1 MNKKMN
7 KITSVI
13 PTYNN
18 LPFLKL
24 TVTSV
29 RQNCYYNDM
38 PIVIFAENCTD
49 GTNDWLHNYGDEFG
63 IKYYIED
70 GKDRED
76 QRGIGGGIDYCV
88 SKVKTEFVNILHSD
102 FWVAPNQDIELLKL
116 YEEFPNDRLI
126 ASSFRVQ
133 PNIFPNDPDY
143 RPGTIFVPI
152 DEFGAHGDDFE
163 QNYFDDWAA
172 KFTNDNDVRVRKA
185 GGAGYFCRVEDHIN
199 MGGNDPRF
207 EPMYWED
214 KDLFMRMQME
224 DYKFIMTSK
233 SLIWHFTSRT
243 SRFPDGT
250 KTLDNNKR
258 PSHLVEWERR
268 ATQRF
273 IEKWGRLPEEDADS
287 FVVPI
292 TNTNNPNRIEWPF

>member
-1 MNKKMN
+1 MS

-24 TVTSV
+24 TVKSV

-49 GTNDWLHNYGDEFG
+49 GTNDWLHNHGDELG
-63 IKYYIED
+63 IEYYIED

-76 QRGIGGGIDYCV
+76 QRGIGGGIDLCV

-102 FWVAPNQDIELLKL
+102 FWVGPNQDIELLKL
-116 YEEFPNDRLI
+116 YDDLEPGKRLI

-143 RPGTIFVPI
+143 RPGTIFVPF
-152 DEFGAHGDDFE
+152 DQFGEHEDNFE

-172 KFTNDNDVRVRKA
+172 EFTQDNNIRVRKA

-199 MGGNDPRF
+199 IGGNDPRF

-224 DYKFIMTSK
+224 GYEFIMTSK
-233 SLIWHFTSRT
+233 SVIWHFTSRT
-243 SRFPDGT
+243 SRFPNGQ
-250 KTLDNNKR
+250 KQLDNNKR
-258 PSHLVEWERR
+258 PEHLVRWEQR
-268 ATQRF
+268 AMQRF
-273 IEKWGRLPEEDADS
+273 IEACGSHPKERG
-287 FVVPI
+287 
-292 TNTNNPNRIEWPF
+292 

>member
-1 MNKKMN
+1 MS

-18 LPFLKL
+18 LPFLKK
-24 TVTSV
+24 TVKSV

-38 PIVIFAENCTD
+38 PIFIFAENCTD
-49 GTNDWLHNYGDEFG
+49 GTNEWLAENADELG
-63 IKYYIED
+63 IEYYIETD
-70 GKDRED
+70 NKE
-76 QRGIGGGIDYCV
+76 QRGIGGGIDLCV

-116 YEEFPNDRLI
+116 YEEFPND
-126 ASSFRVQ
+126 
-133 PNIFPNDPDY
+133 PEY
-143 RPGTIFVPI
+143 RPGTVFVPV
-152 DEFGAHGDDFE
+152 DEFGAYDDDFE
-163 QNYFDDWAA
+163 DEYFDKWSTE
-172 KFTNDNDVRVRKA
+172 FSETNDIQVRKA

-199 MGGNDPRF
+199 MGGNDPIF

-224 DYKFIMTSK
+224 GYKFIMTSK

-243 SRFPDGT
+243 SRFPNGE
-250 KTLDNNKR
+250 KNLDNNKR
-258 PSHLVEWERR
+258 PAHIVRWEQR

-273 IEKWGRLPEEDADS
+273 IEKWGRLPSEDEDS

-292 TNTNNPNRIEWPF
+292 TGTNNPNKIEWPF

>member
-1 MNKKMN
+1 MS

-18 LPFLKL
+18 LPFLQL
-24 TVTSV
+24 TVQSV
-29 RQNCYYNDM
+29 RQNCHYNDM

-49 GTNDWLHNYGDEFG
+49 GTNDWLHNHGDEFG
-63 IKYYIED
+63 IEYYIED

-116 YEEFPNDRLI
+116 YDDVEPNERLI
-126 ASSFRVQ
+126 ASSFRIQ
-133 PNIFPNDPDY
+133 PNIFPNDPPY
-143 RPGTIFVPI
+143 RPGTVFVDF
-152 DEFGAHGDDFE
+152 DEFGAHDVDFE
-163 QNYFDDWAA
+163 RDYFDRWATEFS
-172 KFTNDNDVRVRKA
+172 KENDIRVRKA

-199 MGGNDPRF
+199 IGGNDPRF

-224 DYKFIMTSK
+224 GYKFIMTSK
-233 SLIWHFTSRT
+233 SVIWHFTSRT

-250 KTLDNNKR
+250 KVLDNDKR
-258 PSHLVEWERR
+258 PAHLVHWEQR

-273 IEKWGRLPEEDADS
+273 IEKWGRLPAEDNDS

-292 TNTNNPNRIEWPF
+292 TGTNNPNKIEWPF

>member
-1 MNKKMN
+1 MS

-13 PTYNN
+13 PTFNN

-24 TVTSV
+24 TVKSV
-29 RQNCYYNDM
+29 RQNCYHNDM
-38 PIVIFAENCTD
+38 PIFIFAENCTD
-49 GTNDWLHNYGDEFG
+49 GTNEWLAENADELG
-63 IKYYIED
+63 IEYYIET
-70 GKDRED
+70 GMDRDD
-76 QRGIGGGIDYCV
+76 QRGIGGGIDLCV

-102 FWVAPNQDIELLKL
+102 FWVGPNQDIELLKL
-116 YEEFPNDRLI
+116 YEEFPND
-126 ASSFRVQ
+126 
-133 PNIFPNDPDY
+133 PPY
-143 RPGTIFVPI
+143 RPGTVFVPM
-152 DEFGAHGDDFE
+152 DEFGAHDDEFE
-163 QNYFDDWAA
+163 ENYFDDWAA
-172 KFTNDNDVRVRKA
+172 EFSIENDIRVRKA

-233 SLIWHFTSRT
+233 SVVWHFASRT
-243 SRFPDGT
+243 SRFPNGT
-250 KTLDNNKR
+250 KNLTDR
-258 PSHLVEWERR
+258 PPHLAEWEKR

-273 IEKWGRLPEEDADS
+273 IEKWGRLPQEDEET

-292 TNTNNPNRIEWPF
+292 TGTDNPNRIEWPF

>member
-1 MNKKMN
+1 MS

-24 TVTSV
+24 TVQSI
-29 RQNCYYNDM
+29 RQNCYYQDQ
-38 PIVIFAENCTD
+38 PIIIFAENCTD
-49 GTNDWLHNYGDEFG
+49 GTNNWLDSNYKELG
-63 IKYYIED
+63 IEYYIED

-102 FWVAPNQDIELLKL
+102 FWVGPNQDIELLKL
-116 YEEFPNDRLI
+116 YDDIEPGERLI

-133 PNIFPNDPDY
+133 PNIFPNDPPY
-143 RPGTIFVPI
+143 RPGTVFVDF
-152 DEFGAHGDDFE
+152 DEFGEYADNFDDE
-163 QNYFDDWAA
+163 YFDRWAT
-172 KFTNDNDVRVRKA
+172 KFSEDNDIKVRKG

-199 MGGNDPRF
+199 IGGNDPIF

-224 DYKFIMTSK
+224 GYKFIMTSK
-233 SLIWHFTSRT
+233 SVIWHFTSRT

-250 KTLDNNKR
+250 RVLDNNKR
-258 PSHLVEWERR
+258 PAHIVRWEQR
-268 ATQRF
+268 AMQRF
-273 IEKWGRLPEEDADS
+273 VEKWGRLPNEDEDS

-292 TNTNNPNRIEWPF
+292 EGTDNPNKIKWPF

>member
-1 MNKKMN
+1 MN

-13 PTYNN
+13 PTFNN
-18 LPFLKL
+18 LPYLKL
-24 TVTSV
+24 TIKSV

-38 PIVIFAENCTD
+38 PLVVFAENCTD
-49 GTNDWLHNYGDEFG
+49 GTNEWLGENADKLGIEF
-63 IKYYIED
+63 YIEHN
-70 GKDRED
+70 EV
-76 QRGIGGGIDYCV
+76 QRGIGGGIDFCV

-102 FWVAPNQDIELLKL
+102 FWVGPNQDIELLKL
-116 YEEFPNDRLI
+116 YDEVDGKLI

-133 PNIFPNDPDY
+133 PNIFPNDPPY
-143 RPGTIFVPI
+143 RPGTVFVPM
-152 DEFGAHGDDFE
+152 DEFGAHDDEFE
-163 QNYFDDWAA
+163 ENYFDDWAA
-172 KFTNDNDVRVRKA
+172 EFSIENDIRVRKA

-233 SLIWHFTSRT
+233 SVVWHFASRT
-243 SRFPDGT
+243 SRFPNGT
-250 KTLDNNKR
+250 KNLTDR
-258 PSHLVEWERR
+258 PPHLAEWEKR

-273 IEKWGRLPEEDADS
+273 IEKWGRLPQEDEET

-292 TNTNNPNRIEWPF
+292 TGTDNPNRIEWPF

>member
-1 MNKKMN
+1 MN

-13 PTYNN
+13 PTFNN
-18 LPFLKL
+18 LPYLKL
-24 TVTSV
+24 TIKSV

-38 PIVIFAENCTD
+38 PLVVFAENCTD
-49 GTNDWLHNYGDEFG
+49 GTNEWLGENADKLGIEF
-63 IKYYIED
+63 YIEHN
-70 GKDRED
+70 EV
-76 QRGIGGGIDYCV
+76 QRGIGGGIDFCV

-102 FWVAPNQDIELLKL
+102 FWVGPNQDIELLKL
-116 YEEFPNDRLI
+116 YDDIEPGERLI
-126 ASSFRVQ
+126 ASSFRIQ
-133 PNIFPNDPDY
+133 PNIFPNDPPY
-143 RPGTIFVPI
+143 RPGTVFVPM
-152 DEFGAHGDDFE
+152 DEFGAHDDEFE
-163 QNYFDDWAA
+163 ENYFDDWAA
-172 KFTNDNDVRVRKA
+172 EFSIENDIRVRKA

-233 SLIWHFTSRT
+233 SVVWHFASRT
-243 SRFPDGT
+243 SRFPNGT
-250 KTLDNNKR
+250 KNLTDR
-258 PSHLVEWERR
+258 PPHLAEWEKR

-273 IEKWGRLPEEDADS
+273 IEKWGRLPQEDEET

-292 TNTNNPNRIEWPF
+292 TGTDNPNRIEWPF

>member
-1 MNKKMN
+1 MH

-24 TVTSV
+24 TVQSI

-38 PIVIFAENCTD
+38 PIFIFAENCTD
-49 GTNDWLHNYGDEFG
+49 GTNEWLAKSAD
-63 IKYYIED
+63 KLKLQYYIETD
-70 GKDRED
+70 NVE
-76 QRGIGGGIDYCV
+76 QRGIGGGIDLCV
-88 SKVKTEFVNILHSD
+88 SQVKTEFVNILHSD
-102 FWVAPNQDIELLKL
+102 FWLAPNQDIELLKL
-116 YEEFPNDRLI
+116 YDDVKPSERLI
-126 ASSFRVQ
+126 ASSFRIQ
-133 PNIFPNDPDY
+133 PNIFPNDPPY
-143 RPGTIFVPI
+143 RPGTVFVDF
-152 DEFGAHGDDFE
+152 DEFGAHDDEFE
-163 QNYFDDWAA
+163 SEYFDRWATEFS
-172 KFTNDNDVRVRKA
+172 KDNDIHVRKA
-185 GGAGYFCRVEDHIN
+185 GGAGYFCRVEDHIHI
-199 MGGNDPRF
+199 GGNDPRF

-233 SLIWHFTSRT
+233 SVIWHFTSRT

-250 KTLDNNKR
+250 KELDNNKR
-258 PSHLVEWERR
+258 PPHLVEWERR

-273 IEKWGRLPEEDADS
+273 IEKWGGLPQEDEES

-292 TNTNNPNRIEWPF
+292 TGTNNPNRIEWPF

>member
-1 MNKKMN
+1 MN

-38 PIVIFAENCTD
+38 PIFIFAENCTD
-49 GTNDWLHNYGDEFG
+49 GTNEWLAENADELG
-63 IKYYIED
+63 IEYYIET
-70 GKDRED
+70 GNEE
-76 QRGIGGGIDYCV
+76 QRGIGGGIDLCV
-88 SKVKTEFVNILHSD
+88 SKVRTEFVNILHSD
-102 FWVAPNQDIELLKL
+102 FWVGPNQDIELLKL

-133 PNIFPNDPDY
+133 PNIFPNDPPY
-143 RPGTIFVPI
+143 RPGTIFVDF
-152 DEFGAHGDDFE
+152 DEFGSQDTDFDG
-163 QNYFDDWAA
+163 NHFDNWSNE
-172 KFTNDNDVRVRKA
+172 FTKDNDVRVRKG

-199 MGGNDPRF
+199 IGGNDPIF

-243 SRFPDGT
+243 SRFPNGT
-250 KTLDNNKR
+250 KVLDNDKR
-258 PSHLVEWERR
+258 PPHLVEWEQR

-273 IEKWGRLPEEDADS
+273 IQKWGRLPEEDADS

-292 TNTNNPNRIEWPF
+292 TGTNNPNRIEWPFV